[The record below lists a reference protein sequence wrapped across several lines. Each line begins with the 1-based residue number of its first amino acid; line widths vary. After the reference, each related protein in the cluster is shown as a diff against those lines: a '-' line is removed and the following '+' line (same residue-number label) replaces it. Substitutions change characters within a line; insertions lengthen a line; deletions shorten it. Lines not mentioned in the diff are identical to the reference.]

1 MSQYFFKIS
10 VSSQHW
16 GEVHT
21 TKDVKLRDL
30 LSVSRALTSKQHRG
44 EMLPCVRLA
53 VVSALGV
60 QLWCDT
66 SWGQSWRIP
75 SGAAVWHGKAWLR
88 DGWRAQETW
97 SSFFKLCIMSV
108 FHGLRLKAA
117 ASNERKGIK
126 KGWQMPATCI
136 QSKDKMLRTRK
147 QSCISKL
154 HSSTKPARCELAHF
168 CHWGDWIY

>member
-66 SWGQSWRIP
+66 S
-75 SGAAVWHGKAWLR
+75 
-88 DGWRAQETW
+88 
-97 SSFFKLCIMSV
+97 
-108 FHGLRLKAA
+108 
-117 ASNERKGIK
+117 
-126 KGWQMPATCI
+126 
-136 QSKDKMLRTRK
+136 
-147 QSCISKL
+147 
-154 HSSTKPARCELAHF
+154 
-168 CHWGDWIY
+168 